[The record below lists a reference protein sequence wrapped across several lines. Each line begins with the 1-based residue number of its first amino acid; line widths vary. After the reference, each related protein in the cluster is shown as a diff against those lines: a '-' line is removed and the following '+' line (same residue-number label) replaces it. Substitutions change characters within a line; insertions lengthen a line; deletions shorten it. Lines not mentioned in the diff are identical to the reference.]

1 MDKEFIL
8 GKSKLQWIQEYPVLK
23 DIMDIREVL
32 WINPKRK
39 NFHEAMKNISISE
52 LDVKDAEQR
61 LKRFAPF
68 IAKVFPETEITKG
81 IIESALFK
89 INNMKANMESY
100 YDGEL
105 LGNLLLKCD
114 SHLPISGSIK
124 ARGGIYEVLKHA
136 EDLALKEGI
145 LKETDDY
152 SIIDSDI
159 FREFFSKYSVAVGS
173 TGNLGLSIG
182 IISAKLGFKVTV
194 HMSADAKQWK
204 KDLLRSKGVTV
215 VEYKSDYS
223 KAVEEGRKL
232 SEKDSNSYFI
242 DDENSVDLFLGYAVA
257 ALRLKNQLEEMKVL
271 VDENHPLFV
280 YLPCGV
286 GGGPGGVAFGLKL
299 IFKDNVHCF
308 FAEPTHSPCML
319 VGMATEQHNKVSVQD
334 FGIDNLTIADGLA
347 VGRASG
353 FIGKVMEELLSGV
366 YTVEDNELYKLLTIV
381 ADTENIYLEPSA
393 LAGMVGISKL
403 FKTVEGR
410 IYMENSNLKNKMNN
424 STHIVWAT
432 GGSMVPKDEMMKYY
446 GIGKDILSQE
456 KVQ

>member
-366 YTVEDNELYKLLTIV
+366 YTVEDNELYKLLTTLV
-381 ADTENIYLEPSA
+381 DTENIYLEPSA

-410 IYMENSNLKNKMNN
+410 TYMENSNLKNKMNN

-456 KVQ
+456 NVQ